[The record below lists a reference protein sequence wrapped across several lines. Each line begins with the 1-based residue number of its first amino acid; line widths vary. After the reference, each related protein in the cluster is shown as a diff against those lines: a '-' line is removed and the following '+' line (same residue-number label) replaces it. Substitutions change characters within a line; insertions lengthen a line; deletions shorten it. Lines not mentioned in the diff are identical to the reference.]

1 MADWFDIA
9 LVFDPETRTG
19 DLALGPD
26 GDLLIDETPLTP
38 MLISLGSDR
47 RAHPDDDLPTGVDAL
62 NASSSLVTRRGWAG
76 DALDPFGRRIGSR
89 LWLLDREKQDELTRL
104 FVEDIA
110 REALRWVAVETGT
123 AAGITVSWLRRG
135 VLALTARVADTE
147 LELPVA

>member
-62 NASSSLVTRRGWAG
+62 NAPSSFVTRRGWAG

-135 VLALTARVADTE
+135 VLVLTARVADTE

>member
-47 RAHPDDDLPTGVDAL
+47 RAHLDDDLPTGVDAL
-62 NASSSLVTRRGWAG
+62 NASSSFVTRRGWAG

-110 REALRWVAVETGT
+110 REALRWVGTETGT
-123 AAGITVSWLRRG
+123 AAGIAVSWLRSG
-135 VLALTARVADTE
+135 ILALTCRVADTE

>member
-9 LVFDPETRTG
+9 LVFDPETRAG
-19 DLALGPD
+19 DLALGLD

-62 NASSSLVTRRGWAG
+62 NASSSFVARRGWAG

-89 LWLLDREKQDELTRL
+89 LWLLDREKQDELARL
-104 FVEDIA
+104 FAEDIA
-110 REALRWVAVETGT
+110 REALRWVGAETGT
-123 AAGITVSWLRRG
+123 PAGIAVSWLRRG
-135 VLALTARVADTE
+135 VLALTCRVAETE
-147 LELPVA
+147 LTLPVA

>member
-1 MADWFDIA
+1 MAAWFDIA
-9 LVFDPETRTG
+9 LVFDPETRTC
-19 DLALGPD
+19 DLALAPD

-47 RAHPDDDLPTGVDAL
+47 RAHPDDDLPTGIDAL
-62 NASSSLVTRRGWAG
+62 NAPSSFVTRRGWAG

-104 FVEDIA
+104 FVADIA
-110 REALRWVAVETGT
+110 AEALRWVEAETGT
-123 AAGITVSWLRRG
+123 PARITVSWPRRN

>member
-1 MADWFDIA
+1 MAAWFDIA
-9 LVFDPETRTG
+9 LVFNPETRSC

-62 NASSSLVTRRGWAG
+62 NASSSFVARRGWAG

-89 LWLLDREKQDELTRL
+89 LWLLDREKQDELSRL

-110 REALRWVAVETGT
+110 REALRWVGAETGT
-123 AAGITVSWLRRG
+123 PAGITVSWLRRG
-135 VLALTARVADTE
+135 VLALTCRVADTE
-147 LELPVA
+147 LSLPVA